1 MATTIQI
8 SDKVKEFLDKMRLMK
23 RESYNDVI
31 EFMIEDSME
40 LNEKTKVEIE
50 AARARVAKGEIV
62 SHEDAMKRLGL

>member
-8 SDKVKEFLDKMRLMK
+8 SDSVKTFLDKARLMN

-31 EFMIEDSME
+31 EFMIEDSLE
-40 LNEKTKVEIE
+40 LNAKTKKEIE
-50 AARARVAKGEIV
+50 VARTDVAEGRTI